1 MDRRDS
7 TQSLLVLR
15 KLTRAIADIA
25 RVQMTEYLATLAPL
39 LRPKMVLG
47 DYVEDGSKEST
58 RRSEKALKELQALYD
73 TVAGSKPFNLPRE
86 LSLPIRLV
94 GTGLEITP
102 VDTAYDV
109 HTSSERRTIMV
120 RSPLTWTLTYSGYAP
135 TRLPELL
142 RAKLRTGDDLGQLVV
157 SYLLMHVVTMNSP
170 GLLSVFEA
178 LHFPITSTTVPEFG
192 PLPVTRIGIAMST
205 TRPSDEVI
213 LQSAELT
220 GMDAFEEVVNVND
233 LARLSDPLKERL
245 MEVARQQAPELVRSV
260 PAVPS

>member
-25 RVQMTEYLATLAPL
+25 RAQMTEYLATLAPL

-73 TVAGSKPFNLPRE
+73 SVAAAKPFNLPRE
-86 LSLPIRLV
+86 LTLPLRLV

-102 VDTAYDV
+102 VDTAHV
-109 HTSSERRTIMV
+109 IKSGSETRTIMV
-120 RSPLTWTLTYSGYAP
+120 RSPLTWTLTFSGYPP
-135 TRLPELL
+135 TRLPDLL
-142 RAKLRTGDDLGQLVV
+142 KAKLRTGDELGQLVV
-157 SYLLMHVVTMNSP
+157 SYLLMHVVTTNSP
-170 GLLSVFEA
+170 GLLNMFEA
-178 LHFPITSTTVPEFG
+178 LHFPITATTVPEFG
-192 PLPVTRIGIAMST
+192 PLPITRIGIALTT

-220 GMDAFEEVVNVND
+220 GMDAFEEVVNPNE
-233 LARLSDPLKERL
+233 LSRLRDPLKERL
-245 MEVARQQAPELVRSV
+245 IEVARQQAPELV
-260 PAVPS
+260 